1 MYIYDEANKLAK
13 LLKECEEYRSYSSL
27 KEKVYADENTKN
39 LLKDYK
45 KLQFEAQAAYLAG
58 KEPDSELMD
67 KIKKIGEVLAFNTDV
82 SEFLSWEYRLN
93 VMLGDIF
100 KIIGDAVD
108 LSPDFLK
115 D

>member
-13 LLKECEEYRSYSSL
+13 LLKESEEYRAYSSL

-45 KLQFEAQAAYLAG
+45 KLQFEAQASYLSG
-58 KEPDSELMD
+58 KEPEEELMD
-67 KIKKIGEVLAFNTDV
+67 KIKKLGEVLAFNTDV
-82 SEFLSWEYRLN
+82 TEFLSNEYRLN
-93 VMLGDIF
+93 VMLGDIY

-108 LSPDFLK
+108 LSPDFLR